1 MTMQDDFIEWQKETA
16 KEIELWTIRLKD
28 EALKQKTYNGAISF
42 LKRSKPDL
50 SGYFKGNTD
59 ELFRE
64 VIRNI
69 FTDAEKLVRDEALR
83 REVEHE

>member
-1 MTMQDDFIEWQKETA
+1 MQDDFIEWQKETLKA
-16 KEIELWTIRLKD
+16 IELWTIRLKN
-28 EALKQKTYNGAISF
+28 EALKQKTYSGAISF

-50 SGYFKGNTD
+50 SGCFKGNTD

-64 VIRNI
+64 TIRNI
-69 FTDAEKLVRDEALR
+69 FTDAEKLVREEALK